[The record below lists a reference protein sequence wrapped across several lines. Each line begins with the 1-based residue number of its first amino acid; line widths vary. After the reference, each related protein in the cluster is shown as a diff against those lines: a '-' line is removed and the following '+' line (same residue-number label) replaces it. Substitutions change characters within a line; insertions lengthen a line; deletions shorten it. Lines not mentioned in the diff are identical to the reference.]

1 MLTMFILP
9 SGAGNRDLN
18 RTVQSIVSM
27 DVETFIVRMKDSG
40 IAYHVIE
47 TPFYGFIYDNEYFSE
62 SVIKALPNFLR
73 AGYFDCLLFYKQVD
87 KIETM
92 FKATRI
98 FKEHVRL
105 DSGNGFLPKGRPD
118 DYTWETLLDGY
129 IKEDE
134 RT

>member
-9 SGAGNRDLN
+9 SGAHNKDIERTTKSIRDIN
-18 RTVQSIVSM
+18 TEVV
-27 DVETFIVRMKDSG
+27 VVKMKDNG
-40 IAYHVIE
+40 IAYHIIE
-47 TPFYGFIYDNEYFSE
+47 TSFYGFIYDNEYFSE
-62 SVIKALPNFLR
+62 SVIKALPNFLK

-87 KIETM
+87 KVENM

-105 DSGNGFLPKGRPD
+105 DSGNGFLPEGKPD
-118 DYTWETLLDGY
+118 DYKWETLLDGY
-129 IKEDE
+129 IKEDA